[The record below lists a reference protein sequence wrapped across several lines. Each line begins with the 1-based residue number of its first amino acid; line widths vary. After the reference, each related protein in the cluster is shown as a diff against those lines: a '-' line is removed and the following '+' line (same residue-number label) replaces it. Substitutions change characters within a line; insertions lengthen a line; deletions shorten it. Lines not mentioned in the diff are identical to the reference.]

1 MPPLDLAILNYLKR
15 DGLLRDGH
23 FAFRSGHHSTALVD
37 RDRLLADPVAASHM
51 GYALAKQF
59 FVEHVDTVATP
70 SIWGAGLAQWV
81 GFFLDP
87 KAKVAYATPQAGG
100 PTIAENL
107 VGLIQN
113 RRILLIDNLVITG
126 DTIRQFAKAVESVG
140 GTVIGIGTLWNCA
153 EHRLGGHDV
162 FGLLNTQYDAYLPDQ
177 CPICTAGGE
186 PPTMVAY

>member
-23 FAFRSGHHSTALVD
+23 FAFRSGHHSTALID

-59 FVEHVDTVATP
+59 FVEHVGTVATP

-81 GFFLDP
+81 AFFLDP
-87 KAKVAYATPQAGG
+87 KAKVAYATPQTGG

-107 VGLIQN
+107 TGLIQN
-113 RRILLIDNLVITG
+113 RRVLLIDNLVITG
-126 DTIRQFAKAVESVG
+126 DTIGQFARAVEATG
-140 GTVIGIGTLWNCA
+140 GTIVGIGTLWNCA
-153 EHRLGGHDV
+153 EHQLGGHEV
-162 FGLLNTQYDAYLPDQ
+162 FGLLNTQYDSYTPET
-177 CPICTAGGE
+177 CPICTAGGAA
-186 PPTMVAY
+186 PTAVAY